1 MPAVKQADGQLA
13 IHDCAKTLRRRID
26 MKLKGKAAIVTGGA
40 RGLGK
45 EYALRLCAEGAR
57 VVVADI
63 LEAAPVMEEIKRR
76 GGEALALHTDV
87 SDEQSANEM
96 ARKTVEAFGS
106 IDILVNNASVFA
118 DIPRIAFFDVPV
130 QDWDKIMAVNVKG
143 TFLCSKAVYPQM
155 KKQQKG
161 KIINISSGTCFTG
174 VPFFIHYVTSKGGII
189 AFSRA
194 LAREVGNDGICVNT
208 IAPGFTISEPVQKNP
223 RYSEEARKIAASG
236 RCFKRDERP
245 EDLLGTLV
253 FLASDDSDFITGQT
267 IVVDGGLALN

>member
-1 MPAVKQADGQLA
+1 M
-13 IHDCAKTLRRRID
+13 R
-26 MKLKGKAAIVTGGA
+26 LKGKVAIVTGGA
-40 RGLGK
+40 RGQGK
-45 EYALRLCAEGAR
+45 EYALRLCEEGAR
-57 VVVADI
+57 IVVADI
-63 LEAAPVMEEIKRR
+63 LDAAPVMDEIKRR

-87 SDEQSANEM
+87 SEEQSVNEM
-96 ARKTVEAFGS
+96 ARRTIEKFGS

-118 DIPRIAFFDVPV
+118 DIPRISFFDVSV

-143 TFLCSKAVYPQM
+143 TFLCCKAVYPQM

-189 AFSRA
+189 AFTRA

-208 IAPGFTISEPVQKNP
+208 IAPGFTISEPVQQNP
-223 RYSEEARKIAASG
+223 RYSEEARKMAASG
-236 RCFKRDERP
+236 RCFKRDEQP
-245 EDLLGTLV
+245 QDLLGTLV
-253 FLASDDSDFITGQT
+253 FLASEDSDFITGQT